1 MVAADKWLEKSFR
14 ASLVTTVIHRF
25 WPPNLAVFI
34 AVDGIGQ
41 RIDHQG
47 RQGDLVSRFAI
58 LGYTLWLFNIAME
71 NHAYNRQIH
80 YKWAIFHGY
89 VK

>member
-34 AVDGIGQ
+34 AVDGIGPSGGPGIPVF
-41 RIDHQG
+41 RNFG
-47 RQGDLVSRFAI
+47 V
-58 LGYTLWLFNIAME
+58 TLWLFNIAME
-71 NHAYNRQIH
+71 NHH
-80 YKWAIFHGY
+80 HE
-89 VK
+89 

>member
-1 MVAADKWLEKSFR
+1 MVAADKWLEKSFH
-14 ASLVTTVIHRF
+14 ASLVTTVIQRF

-34 AVDGIGQ
+34 AVDGIGHG

-47 RQGDLVSRFAI
+47 RQGYLVSPCFAI

-71 NHAYNRQIH
+71 NHH
-80 YKWAIFHGY
+80 HE
-89 VK
+89 